1 MADLYDTNSNVD
13 PYDIRQGGYG
23 VTLEKIAPGINQA
36 IADSSDG
43 ESWIDTLKKIVP
55 ALTMTAQQYQL
66 MQLNIER
73 AKQGL
78 PPIDIATYSGVGVN
92 VGLSPD
98 TQKLIIYGGLALL
111 VVLFLRSKKGG

>member
-1 MADLYDTNSNVD
+1 MTTQALSYAQNVN
-13 PYDIRQGGYG
+13 PYNIDQGGYG
-23 VTLEKIAPGINQA
+23 AALEEIAPGINQA
-36 IADSSDG
+36 IADSTEG
-43 ESWIDTLKKIVP
+43 ESWMDTLKRIIP
-55 ALTMTAQQYQL
+55 SLTMTAQQYQL

-78 PPIDIATYSGVGVN
+78 PPIDISAYSGVGVN

-111 VVLFLRSKKGG
+111 AVFALKRR